1 MAGYTKYYN
10 LKKPEQSENYNV
22 DDANTNNTII
32 DTVLWEKV
40 DKTPGKGLSENDFTN
55 KYKQKIDMLQKIY
68 SYKGS
73 VASLAKLNEITGQ
86 KSGDIYNVIS
96 ANKDYAWNG
105 EEWGELGT
113 AVDLSG
119 LATPAD
125 LETAKTVV
133 KNELETEINSHVE
146 HRYILVLTANVAKG
160 GTITIPAYYKV
171 RSQYAGCLLHGRKT
185 AIKQRRC
192 RHRRTLSR
200 NRHS

>member
-1 MAGYTKYYN
+1 MSDYTEHYN
-10 LKKPEQSENYNV
+10 LKKPKQSENYNV

-32 DTVLWEKV
+32 DTTLFGKV
-40 DKTPGKGLSENDFTN
+40 DKIPGKGLSENDFTDN
-55 KYKQKIDMLQKIY
+55 YKQKIDMLQKIY

-119 LATPAD
+119 LATTAD
-125 LETAKTVV
+125 LETAKIVV
-133 KNELETEINSHVE
+133 KNELETGINSHIE
-146 HRYILVLTANVAKG
+146 HRYILVLTADVAKG
-160 GTITIPAYYKV
+160 GTITIPCYYKV
-171 RSQYAGCLLHGRKT
+171 RRWNIRCFLHGRK
-185 AIKQRRC
+185 AIVKQ
-192 RHRRTLSR
+192 
-200 NRHS
+200 

>member
-73 VASLAKLNEITGQ
+73 VASLTKLNEITGQ
-86 KSGDIYNVIS
+86 KNGDIYNVIS
-96 ANKDYAWNG
+96 ENKDYAWNG

-113 AVDLSG
+113 AVDLSE
-119 LATPAD
+119 LATTAD
-125 LETAKTVV
+125 LETAKIVV
-133 KNELETEINSHVE
+133 KNELETEINSHIE
-146 HRYILVLTANVAKG
+146 HRYLLTLTADVAKRWNNNN
-160 GTITIPAYYKV
+160 TV
-171 RSQYAGCLLHGRKT
+171 LLQG
-185 AIKQRRC
+185 AELI
-192 RHRRTLSR
+192 L
-200 NRHS
+200 